1 MRTLTRTCV
10 KVWTDISGIIPARMF
25 RPRLGRRMATPS
37 GSSTRVRFGSFQLDL
52 STGELR
58 RDGTSLKLQPQ
69 PAKVLVVLVSRA
81 GEMVTRQDLA
91 QQVWG
96 SETFVDYE
104 QGLNFA
110 IRHIRAVLKDDA
122 GNPRLLET
130 VPKRGYRFIGVIE
143 GTSEEREASR
153 ITPAVAGDEMI
164 AKPARARRIWILM
177 AA

>member
-1 MRTLTRTCV
+1 
-10 KVWTDISGIIPARMF
+10 
-25 RPRLGRRMATPS
+25 MATPS

-96 SETFVDYE
+96 SETFVK
-104 QGLNFA
+104 L
-110 IRHIRAVLKDDA
+110 
-122 GNPRLLET
+122 
-130 VPKRGYRFIGVIE
+130 
-143 GTSEEREASR
+143 
-153 ITPAVAGDEMI
+153 
-164 AKPARARRIWILM
+164 
-177 AA
+177 